1 MPTDYHFLILHEVL
15 QLRFSRYND
24 RVSTCGQPLAFGSV
38 ILGYV
43 DLDFV
48 RDYFWVEDFLFDPA
62 IMAGLSG
69 DS

>member
-1 MPTDYHFLILHEVL
+1 
-15 QLRFSRYND
+15 
-24 RVSTCGQPLAFGSV
+24 V

-62 IMAGLSG
+62 IMTGLSAEN
-69 DS
+69 